1 MRKYLLLTLS
11 LLLMAS
17 CQQNSPSAWL
27 RGTESV
33 PTGTLQISL
42 ILPGDP
48 VTKVLG
54 SATEESAVNTLQI
67 FVFKDI
73 STSDP
78 TQNVKETDKW
88 TADGST
94 TLTLNTYIGR
104 KKVWALV
111 NAPRQSF
118 ANEYDLMSHY
128 SMLEENSATG
138 LVMTGSAGIEVGEY
152 NTAAAVGTITPV
164 PITVSHLGARISVRN
179 VNVDF
184 SNTSLEGCYLDI
196 KEVYILN
203 AVNSVSLAGTSR
215 TTAELGSSAYWY
227 NLEAWN
233 ESIPAAARAI
243 LGDRGNMGVT
253 IGPTSGTQDINRF
266 FYVYPNVSTAAND
279 NTDATASARLT
290 RVILHGYIRGSA
302 GRNLGDN
309 LNHAEESYYCFDI
322 PKSSNGATLERNHTY
337 DIENITITMPG
348 GTSDA
353 PGDRPKF
360 GKVTATITVGQ
371 WGGQT
376 TLTYE
381 L

>member
-1 MRKYLLLTLS
+1 MRKTFLFAVS
-11 LLLMAS
+11 LLLAA
-17 CQQNSPSAWL
+17 CQPFSPTTWQKSPESA
-27 RGTESV
+27 
-33 PTGTLQISL
+33 PTGTLLVNL

-48 VTKVLG
+48 ATKVLG
-54 SATEESAVNTLQI
+54 NATDESAVNTLQI
-67 FVFKDI
+67 VVFKDI
-73 STSDP
+73 SSTDL
-78 TQNVKETDKW
+78 TLNVRETDKW
-88 TADGST
+88 AADGST
-94 TLTLNTYIGR
+94 TLTLNTYVGK

-118 ANEYDLMSHY
+118 DNEQELMSHY

-138 LVMTGSAGIEVGEY
+138 LVMTGSSAIEVKEL
-152 NTAAAVGTITPV
+152 NTAASVGAITPV
-164 PITVSHLGARISVRN
+164 PITVSHLGVRISVRN

-196 KEVYILN
+196 KEVYVLN
-203 AVNSVSLAGTSR
+203 AVNSVSLAGTGR
-215 TTAELGSSAYWY
+215 TVAELASSAYWY

-233 ESIPAAARAI
+233 ESVPATARAI
-243 LGDRGNMGVT
+243 LGDRGNLNVS
-253 IGPTSGTQDINRF
+253 IGPTIGTQDLNRF
-266 FYVYPNVSTAAND
+266 FYVYPNASTASND
-279 NTDATASARLT
+279 NTEATPSARLT
-290 RVILHGYIRGSA
+290 RIILHGYVRGAA

-309 LNHAEESYYCFDI
+309 AAHGEESYYCFDI

-348 GTSDA
+348 GATDA

-360 GKVTATITVGQ
+360 GKITATITVGQ
-371 WGGQT
+371 WGGHT